1 MEEIMTGILPN
12 TNFTNFHKVLNMESL
27 NPRIKGLEYATT
39 VTILTAEKLE
49 KDLREGKK
57 LSFNKITKATLGDCH
72 AMGQKPIT
80 FVRQLLAACSYPTLI
95 ETNIFSWDVNKRA
108 HQILST
114 INNSIGCYSVAAGL
128 PLIKEHIAEFI
139 QKRDGYHCNP
149 AHLFITNGA
158 SAAIKLILE
167 FFSQENEKVG
177 VMVPVP
183 QYLLYAATIIEFGM
197 KQVFYYLNEEK
208 NWTLEVSELR
218 KSLLEARKTCSVKC
232 LCVINPGNP
241 TGQVLSYNTIK
252 EVLEFAIE
260 EGLFIIADE
269 VYQENIYDG
278 STFHSFKKV
287 LMDMGPVAEGF
298 QLASLHSCS
307 KGFFG
312 ECGLRAGYAEIVGV
326 SDEVLTQLT
335 KMQFTH
341 LGANLCGQ
349 IVLDCLVH
357 PPQKGE
363 PSYELFLK
371 EKMDILS
378 SLNKRANLVYSTLN
392 TIDGITCNKIQG
404 ALYAFPK
411 ITIPQKAIDKA
422 KLLGL
427 TPDSFYCLKLIEE
440 TGICTYEGSIFYQ
453 KEGTF
458 HLSNSQL
465 DSGCLQRCWE

>member
-1 MEEIMTGILPN
+1 MEEFLPN
-12 TNFTNFHKVLNMESL
+12 TNLTTFHKVLSMESI
-27 NPRIKGLEYATT
+27 NPKIKKLEYATT

-49 KDLREGKK
+49 KDMREGKK
-57 LSFNKITKATLGDCH
+57 LLFNKITKATLGDCH

-80 FVRQLLAACSYPTLI
+80 FVRQLLAACSCPTLI
-95 ETNIFSWDVNKRA
+95 GINIFPSDVNKRA
-108 HQILST
+108 QEILSK
-114 INNSIGCYSVAAGL
+114 INNSIGCYSVPAGV
-128 PLIKEHIAEFI
+128 PLVKQHIAEFI
-139 QKRDGYHCNP
+139 QKRDGYYCNP
-149 AHLFITNGA
+149 AHLFVTNGA

-177 VMVPVP
+177 IMVPVP
-183 QYLLYAATIIEFGM
+183 QYLLYAATVIEFGM
-197 KQVFYYLNEEK
+197 KQVFYYLNEESY
-208 NWTLEVSELR
+208 WTLEVSELR
-218 KSLLEARKTCSVKC
+218 NSLLEARKTCSVKC

-241 TGQVLSYNTIK
+241 TGQVLSYNKIK
-252 EVLEFAIE
+252 EILEFAIE

-278 STFHSFKKV
+278 NTFHSFKKV

-312 ECGLRAGYAEIVGV
+312 ECGLRAGYVEFVGV
-326 SDEVLTQLT
+326 SDGVLAEIT

-341 LGANLCGQ
+341 LGANLSGQ

-357 PPQKGE
+357 PPQKGD
-363 PSYELFLK
+363 PSFEVFLK
-371 EKMDILS
+371 EKTDILS
-378 SLNKRANLVYSTLN
+378 SLNKRANLVYSALN
-392 TIDGITCNKIQG
+392 MIDGITCSKIQG

-411 ITIPQKAIDKA
+411 ITIPQKAIDEA

-440 TGICTYEGSIFYQ
+440 TGICAYEGSIFYQ
-453 KEGTF
+453 KEDTF
-458 HLSNSQL
+458 HF
-465 DSGCLQRCWE
+465 R